1 MRPIAIKIAV
11 TYILCF
17 HSVRVTAQAIVN
29 DAGEREKHFIYE
41 VKQIDEFF
49 ERFND
54 DNNSFVRKVY
64 AKYHIKYNLSRASL
78 IKSLFNYETKSWNA
92 EEIDRFVST
101 ATNEHHPKKLD
112 FYSSNWYAEA
122 KCKFK
127 QNENV
132 IDITLILKID
142 TQSMKRSK
150 WVIAGV
156 KSNTLKTTYSSR
168 VIALPKDP
176 DKFINP
182 ASHANNFIE
191 LDKALDDKMN
201 LADYF
206 DSTFFNRKNAMAFY
220 DAILNSRIKFLYVKE
235 IKYHFLQM
243 EKWIFTVD
251 YFPRDALNSGWLIN
265 TMQNVSIPEME
276 NYRKNLLGE

>member
-11 TYILCF
+11 TYIFCF

-64 AKYHIKYNLSRASL
+64 AKYHIRYNLSRASL

-112 FYSSNWYAEA
+112 FYSSDWYAEA

-127 QNENV
+127 QNENI

-156 KSNTLKTTYSSR
+156 KSNTLKTNYSGR
-168 VIALPKDP
+168 LITLPKDP
-176 DKFINP
+176 
-182 ASHANNFIE
+182 E
-191 LDKALDDKMN
+191 
-201 LADYF
+201 
-206 DSTFFNRKNAMAFY
+206 
-220 DAILNSRIKFLYVKE
+220 
-235 IKYHFLQM
+235 
-243 EKWIFTVD
+243 
-251 YFPRDALNSGWLIN
+251 
-265 TMQNVSIPEME
+265 
-276 NYRKNLLGE
+276 